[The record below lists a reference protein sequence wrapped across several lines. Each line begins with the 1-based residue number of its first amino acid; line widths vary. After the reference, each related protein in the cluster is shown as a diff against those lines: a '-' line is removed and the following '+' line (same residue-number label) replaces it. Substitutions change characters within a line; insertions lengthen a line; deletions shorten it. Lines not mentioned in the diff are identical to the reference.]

1 MTWQKIDEKLIHDG
15 WRKVVLK
22 TFILPDG
29 RKHDFEVFKEGQSVC
44 VLALTKENN
53 VILAKQFRVGPEKE
67 LMELPGGGV
76 MVDKETKEQ
85 AIEREFLEETG
96 YTGDFQYVA
105 SIPQDAYSTRLKHCF
120 VATNCYKKGTQKT
133 DDIEF
138 IEIIEMSLLDL
149 RKHLRSGQLTDV
161 QVAYLGLDYLNLL

>member
-1 MTWQKIDEKLIHDG
+1 MERLKILVVDDESRMRKLVRDFLV
-15 WRKVVLK
+15 KQ
-22 TFILPDG
+22 
-29 RKHDFEVFKEGQSVC
+29 DFEVFKEGQSVC

-53 VILAKQFRVGPEKE
+53 VILAKQFRVGPEKD

-96 YTGDFQYVA
+96 YVGNFQYVA

-120 VATNCYKKGTQKT
+120 VATNCYKKQEPQS
-133 DDIEF
+133 DDMEF
-138 IEIIEMSLLDL
+138 VEVIEMTMSDF
-149 RKHLRSGQLTDV
+149 RKHLRSGQLTDI
-161 QVAYLGLDYLNLL
+161 QVAYLGLDFLNLL